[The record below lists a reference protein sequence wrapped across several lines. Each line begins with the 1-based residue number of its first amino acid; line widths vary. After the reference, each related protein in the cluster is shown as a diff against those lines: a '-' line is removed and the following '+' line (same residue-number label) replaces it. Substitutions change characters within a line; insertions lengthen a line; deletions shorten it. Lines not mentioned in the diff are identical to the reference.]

1 MAGNR
6 MYTLLL
12 VDDDS
17 LILDV
22 LRIQL
27 SHFIPDNVTIERA
40 SNGEEALQL
49 MKELAIEGLSPVE
62 IIISDYFMPGLTGTE
77 FLLRAHVINPHS
89 KKILLT
95 GQADEETVNKIL
107 EETNLFHFMT
117 KPWNSKEMECIVMNF
132 VHELNKLE
140 VPKA

>member
-1 MAGNR
+1 MDANR
-6 MYTLLL
+6 SYTLLL
-12 VDDDS
+12 VDDDT

-27 SHFIPDNVTIERA
+27 EHFLPEYITIERA
-40 SNGEEALQL
+40 TSGDEALSL
-49 MKELAIEGLSPVE
+49 MKELCQSGQSPVE

-77 FLLRAHVINPHS
+77 FLLRAHVINPSS

-95 GQADEETVNKIL
+95 GQADEATVNKIL

-117 KPWNSKEMECIVMNF
+117 KPWSSV
-132 VHELNKLE
+132 ELKQ
-140 VPKA
+140 VITDFITQISAG

>member
-1 MAGNR
+1 MSNQR
-6 MYTLLL
+6 HYTLLL
-12 VDDDS
+12 VDDDP

-27 SHFIPDNVTIERA
+27 NHFLPDHITIERA
-40 SNGEEALQL
+40 ASGDEALLL
-49 MKELAIEGLSPVE
+49 MKELSIEGQAPVE

-77 FLLRAHVINPHS
+77 FLLRAHVINPES

-95 GQADEETVNKIL
+95 GQADEATVNKIL

-117 KPWNSKEMECIVMNF
+117 KPWNSDELKHHILEF
-132 VHELNKLE
+132 VEAIDRR
-140 VPKA
+140 V

>member
-1 MAGNR
+1 MDQIRA
-6 MYTLLL
+6 YTLLI

-27 SHFIPDNVTIERA
+27 EHILPEYVNIERA
-40 SNGEEALQL
+40 SSGDEGLQL
-49 MKELAIEGLSPVE
+49 MKDLIQDGLPPVE

-77 FLLRAHVINPHS
+77 FLLRAHVINSSS

-95 GQADEETVNKIL
+95 GQADEATVNKIL

-117 KPWNSKEMECIVMNF
+117 KPWNGQELAQRI
-132 VHELNKLE
+132 HEFIEQINNR
-140 VPKA
+140 

>member
-1 MAGNR
+1 MSG
-6 MYTLLL
+6 MQSYTLLV
-12 VDDDS
+12 VDDDP

-27 SHFIPDNVTIERA
+27 SHFLPDYITIERA
-40 SNGEEALQL
+40 ASGEEALQL
-49 MKELAIEGLSPVE
+49 MKDLAQEKQSPVE

-77 FLLRAHVINPHS
+77 FLLRAHVINPAS

-95 GQADEETVNKIL
+95 GQADEATVTKIL

-117 KPWNSKEMECIVMNF
+117 KPWNNQ
-132 VHELNKLE
+132 ELKGHIEGFIAEIDNR
-140 VPKA
+140 A

>member
-1 MAGNR
+1 MSGNSS
-6 MYTLLL
+6 YTLLI

-27 SHFIPDNVTIERA
+27 EHFLPDNITIERA
-40 SNGEEALQL
+40 SSGEEALQL
-49 MKELAIEGLSPVE
+49 MKELAQEGQAPVE

-77 FLLRAHVINPHS
+77 FLLRAHVINPSS

-95 GQADEETVNKIL
+95 GQADEATVNKIL
-107 EETNLFHFMT
+107 DETNLFHFMT
-117 KPWNSKEMECIVMNF
+117 KPWNSQ
-132 VHELNKLE
+132 ELKQHIMAFIEE
-140 VPKA
+140 VNGK

>member
-1 MAGNR
+1 MDAAQS
-6 MYTLLL
+6 YTLLL
-12 VDDDS
+12 VDDDT

-27 SHFIPDNVTIERA
+27 EHFLPEFITIERA
-40 SNGEEALQL
+40 NSGEEALSL
-49 MKELAIEGLSPVE
+49 MKELSQQGHSPVE

-77 FLLRAHVINPHS
+77 FLLRAHVINPSS

-95 GQADEETVNKIL
+95 GQADEATVNKIL

-117 KPWNSKEMECIVMNF
+117 KPWSRE
-132 VHELNKLE
+132 ELQSIILE
-140 VPKA
+140 FIESISER

>member
-1 MAGNR
+1 MSR
-6 MYTLLL
+6 DFTLLL

-27 SHFIPDNVTIERA
+27 ESILPGFVIIERA
-40 SNGEEALQL
+40 SSGEEALQL
-49 MKELAIEGLSPVE
+49 MKDLAQEGKSPVE

-77 FLLRAHVINPHS
+77 FLLRAHVINPLS

-95 GQADEETVNKIL
+95 GQADEATVNKIL

-117 KPWNSKEMECIVMNF
+117 KPWNKGD
-132 VHELNKLE
+132 LE
-140 VPKA
+140 KRIQAYIEEVVARG

>member
-1 MAGNR
+1 MSGNSL
-6 MYTLLL
+6 YTLLI

-27 SHFIPDNVTIERA
+27 EHFLPDNFTIERA
-40 SNGEEALQL
+40 ASGEEALQL
-49 MKELAIEGLSPVE
+49 MKELAQEGQAPVE

-77 FLLRAHVINPHS
+77 FLLRAHVINPSS

-95 GQADEETVNKIL
+95 GQADEATVNKIL
-107 EETNLFHFMT
+107 DETNLFHFMT
-117 KPWNSKEMECIVMNF
+117 KPWNSQ
-132 VHELNKLE
+132 ELKQHLTAFIEE
-140 VPKA
+140 VNGK

>member
-1 MAGNR
+1 MFDNR
-6 MYTLLL
+6 SYTLLI
-12 VDDDS
+12 VDDDP

-27 SHFIPDNVTIERA
+27 NHFLPDYITLERA
-40 SNGEEALQL
+40 ASGDEALLL
-49 MKELAIEGLSPVE
+49 MKELAHEGLAPVE

-77 FLLRAHVINPHS
+77 FLLRAHVINPAS

-95 GQADEETVNKIL
+95 GQADEATVNKIL

-117 KPWNSKEMECIVMNF
+117 KPWNSQEMKEHILGF
-132 VHELNKLE
+132 IAE
-140 VPKA
+140 VDVRY

>member
-1 MAGNR
+1 MSTNR
-6 MYTLLL
+6 SYTLLI
-12 VDDDS
+12 VDDDP

-27 SHFIPDNVTIERA
+27 NHFLPDHVTIERA
-40 SNGEEALQL
+40 ASGEEALQL
-49 MKELAIEGLSPVE
+49 MKELANDEQTSVE

-77 FLLRAHVINPHS
+77 FLLRAHVINPAS

-95 GQADEETVNKIL
+95 GQADEATVTKIL

-117 KPWNSKEMECIVMNF
+117 KPWNNQ
-132 VHELNKLE
+132 ELQKIIE
-140 VPKA
+140 GFIADIEKR

>member
-1 MAGNR
+1 MDQIRA
-6 MYTLLL
+6 YTLLI

-27 SHFIPDNVTIERA
+27 EHILPEYVNIERA
-40 SNGEEALQL
+40 SSGDEGLQL
-49 MKELAIEGLSPVE
+49 MKDLIQDGLPPIE

-77 FLLRAHVINPHS
+77 FLLRAHVINSSS

-95 GQADEETVNKIL
+95 GQADEATVNKIL

-117 KPWNSKEMECIVMNF
+117 KPWNGQELAQRI
-132 VHELNKLE
+132 HEFIEQINNR
-140 VPKA
+140 

>member
-1 MAGNR
+1 MDKTRA
-6 MYTLLL
+6 YTLLI
-12 VDDDS
+12 VDDDT

-27 SHFIPDNVTIERA
+27 EHILPENVSIERA
-40 SNGEEALQL
+40 SSGDEGLQL
-49 MKELAIEGLSPVE
+49 MKDFIQDGLPPVE

-77 FLLRAHVINPHS
+77 VLLRAHVINSSS

-95 GQADEETVNKIL
+95 GQADEATVNKIL

-117 KPWNSKEMECIVMNF
+117 KPWNGQELKERIEDYIQQIN
-132 VHELNKLE
+132 NR
-140 VPKA
+140 

>member
-1 MAGNR
+1 MSDLR
-6 MYTLLL
+6 SYTLLI
-12 VDDDS
+12 VDDDP

-27 SHFIPDNVTIERA
+27 NHFLPENITIERA
-40 SNGEEALQL
+40 ASGDEALQL
-49 MKELAIEGLSPVE
+49 MKELANDEQASVE

-77 FLLRAHVINPHS
+77 FLLRAHVINPAS

-95 GQADEETVNKIL
+95 GQADEATVTKIL

-117 KPWNSKEMECIVMNF
+117 KPWNNQ
-132 VHELNKLE
+132 ELQNIIEGFIADIEKR
-140 VPKA
+140 

>member
-1 MAGNR
+1 MNESRA
-6 MYTLLL
+6 YTLLL
-12 VDDDS
+12 VDDDP

-27 SHFIPDNVTIERA
+27 EWFLPENISIERA
-40 SNGEEALQL
+40 ASGEEALQL
-49 MKELAIEGLSPVE
+49 MKELSQQGQAPVE

-77 FLLRAHVINPHS
+77 FLLRAHVINPAS

-95 GQADEETVNKIL
+95 GQADETTVNKIL

-117 KPWNSKEMECIVMNF
+117 KPWNSS
-132 VHELNKLE
+132 ELEQIIKGFIQELS
-140 VPKA
+140 

>member
-1 MAGNR
+1 MATTE
-6 MYTLLL
+6 YTVLL

-27 SHFIPDNVTIERA
+27 ERFLPANVFIERA
-40 SNGEEALQL
+40 NSGDEALEL
-49 MKELAIEGLSPVE
+49 MKEIALSGVNPVQ

-77 FLLRAHVINPHS
+77 FLLRAHVINPQS

-95 GQADEETVNKIL
+95 GQADEETVERLLK
-107 EETNLFHFMT
+107 ESDLFHFMT
-117 KPWNSKEMECIVMNF
+117 KPWSSSDMEHVIASF
-132 VHELNKLE
+132 IREIDQR
-140 VPKA
+140 

>member
-1 MAGNR
+1 MSGNSL
-6 MYTLLL
+6 YTLLI

-27 SHFIPDNVTIERA
+27 EHFLPDNITIERA
-40 SNGEEALQL
+40 SSGEEALQL
-49 MKELAIEGLSPVE
+49 MKELAQEGQAPVE

-77 FLLRAHVINPHS
+77 FLLRAHVINPSS

-95 GQADEETVNKIL
+95 GQADEATVNKIL
-107 EETNLFHFMT
+107 DETNLFHFMT
-117 KPWNSKEMECIVMNF
+117 KPWNSQ
-132 VHELNKLE
+132 ELKQHITSFIEE
-140 VPKA
+140 VNRK

>member
-1 MAGNR
+1 MESNR
-6 MYTLLL
+6 SYTLLI
-12 VDDDS
+12 VDDDQ

-27 SHFIPDNVTIERA
+27 EHFLPENISIERA
-40 SNGEEALQL
+40 ASGDEALQL
-49 MKELAIEGLSPVE
+49 MKELAHEGHAPVE

-77 FLLRAHVINPHS
+77 FLLRAHVINPAS

-95 GQADEETVNKIL
+95 GQADEATVNKIL

-117 KPWNSKEMECIVMNF
+117 KPWNSQEMKQRIMDYIQ
-132 VHELNKLE
+132 ELNQIH
-140 VPKA
+140 

>member
-1 MAGNR
+1 MSDLR
-6 MYTLLL
+6 SYTLLI
-12 VDDDS
+12 VDDDP

-27 SHFIPDNVTIERA
+27 NHFLPENITIERA
-40 SNGEEALQL
+40 ASGDEALQL
-49 MKELAIEGLSPVE
+49 MKELANDEQASVE

-77 FLLRAHVINPHS
+77 FLLRAHVINPAS

-95 GQADEETVNKIL
+95 GQADEATVTKIL

-117 KPWNSKEMECIVMNF
+117 KPWNNQ
-132 VHELNKLE
+132 ELQKIIE
-140 VPKA
+140 GFIADIEKR

>member
-1 MAGNR
+1 MDKTRA
-6 MYTLLL
+6 YTLLI
-12 VDDDS
+12 VDDDP

-27 SHFIPDNVTIERA
+27 EHILPENVSIERA
-40 SNGEEALQL
+40 SSGDEGLQL
-49 MKELAIEGLSPVE
+49 MKDFIQDGLPPVE

-77 FLLRAHVINPHS
+77 FLLRAHVINSSS

-95 GQADEETVNKIL
+95 GQADEATVNKIL

-117 KPWNSKEMECIVMNF
+117 KPWNGQELKERIEDYIQQINTR
-132 VHELNKLE
+132 
-140 VPKA
+140 

>member
-1 MAGNR
+1 MDGNHS
-6 MYTLLL
+6 YTLLI
-12 VDDDS
+12 VDDDP

-27 SHFIPDNVTIERA
+27 EHFLPDNIIIERSA
-40 SNGEEALQL
+40 SGEEGLQL
-49 MKELAIEGLSPVE
+49 MRELAEDGQAPVE

-77 FLLRAHVINPHS
+77 FLLRAHVINPAS

-117 KPWNSKEMECIVMNF
+117 KPWSSQ
-132 VHELNKLE
+132 ELKQLIADFISAIE
-140 VPKA
+140 QRI

>member
-1 MAGNR
+1 MNHGR
-6 MYTLLL
+6 SYTLLL

-27 SHFIPDNVTIERA
+27 EHFLPDSIIIECAA
-40 SNGEEALQL
+40 SGEEALSL
-49 MKELAIEGLSPVE
+49 MKELSQEGHSPVE
-62 IIISDYFMPGLTGTE
+62 IIVSDYFMPGLTGTE
-77 FLLRAHVINPHS
+77 FLLRAHVINPLS

-95 GQADEETVNKIL
+95 GQADEATVNKIL

-117 KPWNSKEMECIVMNF
+117 KPWSRE
-132 VHELNKLE
+132 ELQSIILE
-140 VPKA
+140 FIESISQR

>member
-1 MAGNR
+1 MSGIR
-6 MYTLLL
+6 TYSLLL
-12 VDDDS
+12 VDDDA

-27 SHFIPDNVTIERA
+27 EHFLPEYITIERA
-40 SNGEEALQL
+40 SSGEEALQL
-49 MKELAIEGLSPVE
+49 MKDLAAEGQDPVE

-77 FLLRAHVINPHS
+77 FLLRAHVVNPLS

-95 GQADEETVNKIL
+95 GQADETTVNKIL

-117 KPWNSKEMECIVMNF
+117 KPWN
-132 VHELNKLE
+132 KLE
-140 VPKA
+140 LQRIIEDYIAQISER

>member
-1 MAGNR
+1 MGAPSS
-6 MYTLLL
+6 YTLLL
-12 VDDDS
+12 VDDDP

-27 SHFIPDNVTIERA
+27 EHFLPENITIERA
-40 SNGEEALQL
+40 SNGEEGLQL
-49 MKELAIEGLSPVE
+49 MRELTEDGPAPVE

-77 FLLRAHVINPHS
+77 FLLRAHVINPAS

-95 GQADEETVNKIL
+95 GQADEATVNKIL

-117 KPWNSKEMECIVMNF
+117 KPWNSQ
-132 VHELNKLE
+132 ELKQLISDFMSAIE
-140 VPKA
+140 QRI